1 MAAIPRRQPTSG
13 TPNAD
18 EATTASPKR
27 RRRGAALDTAIFDA
41 TLAEVAEVGYAAL
54 AMERV
59 AERAQASKASL
70 YRRWPNRTALVLDAM
85 YSVMPSATNTP
96 NTGSLRGDVLAVMRQ
111 TVSQLEGPAGL
122 ALRGLLG
129 EALLTPEVAAG
140 FKAFSR
146 GNSAKMMREIV
157 CQAAARGDCDPAL
170 VTSRRLEAGP
180 ALLRQ
185 RFIFSDDPLDDEYLT
200 EVVDEVVL
208 PLLGIDP
215 AALCLPDRT

>member
-1 MAAIPRRQPTSG
+1 MH
-13 TPNAD
+13 
-18 EATTASPKR
+18 
-27 RRRGAALDTAIFDA
+27 TAIFEA
-41 TLAEVAEVGYAAL
+41 TLAEVAQVGYAAL
-54 AMERV
+54 TMERV

-85 YSVMPSATNTP
+85 YSVMPSSTNTP
-96 NTGSLRGDVLAVMRQ
+96 NTGSLREDVLAVMRQ

-129 EALLTPEVAAG
+129 EALVTPEVATAV
-140 FKAFSR
+140 KAFSR
-146 GNSAKMMREIV
+146 GNSAKMMREIA

-170 VTSRRLEAGP
+170 LTSRRLEAGP

-185 RFIFSDDPLDDEYLT
+185 RFIFSDGPLDDEYLT

-208 PLLGIDP
+208 PLLGIYP
-215 AALCLPDRT
+215 ADLRGPGRT